1 MRVKRGVEGDD
12 AGRGPGKT
20 PKTGVSVGRGFLSLQ
35 SREEGEI
42 REGGGRVQASEFVR
56 SQGGE
61 GPAGLGG
68 EAGGG
73 DGGLAVAERERD
85 GGERRILAGQCG
97 NGERV
102 KRRGGGEREEVL
114 HAAGQRTGA
123 SCW

>member
-68 EAGGG
+68 
-73 DGGLAVAERERD
+73 
-85 GGERRILAGQCG
+85 
-97 NGERV
+97 
-102 KRRGGGEREEVL
+102 
-114 HAAGQRTGA
+114 
-123 SCW
+123 